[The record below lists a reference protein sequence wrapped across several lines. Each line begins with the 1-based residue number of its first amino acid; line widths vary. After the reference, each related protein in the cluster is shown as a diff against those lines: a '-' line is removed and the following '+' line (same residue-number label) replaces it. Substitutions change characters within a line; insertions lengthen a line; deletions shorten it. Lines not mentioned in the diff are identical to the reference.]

1 MKTLA
6 PKVPGGLRVVRID
19 RLFERLGIALH
30 SEASRR
36 KLEQNGYPGYPGAK
50 PLKLLT
56 GESHKPDTCILSSL
70 QKVRDKDWALVPLLK
85 GCCSAR
91 ARVCVCVCV
100 CVCV

>member
-50 PLKLLT
+50 PSKLLIGVSQT
-56 GESHKPDTCILSSL
+56 WRMHFVQSAESEGQRLGISS
-70 QKVRDKDWALVPLLK
+70 
-85 GCCSAR
+85 SA
-91 ARVCVCVCV
+91 
-100 CVCV
+100 